1 MHIESCALLG
11 VTAFDSILTDPYFS
25 SHLNFFFTPQTDK
38 DTKQLL
44 SASPSLRTMVS
55 ISSLL
60 IYDTNSLT
68 LHPEIAL
75 TLYDIEIEA
84 KRGDIDLC
92 SAAPLCPLP
101 LEEDIDTPEQSSRDH
116 TL

>member
-1 MHIESCALLG
+1 MRIECCALLG
-11 VTAFDSILTDPYFS
+11 VVAFASILTDAYFS

-44 SASPSLRTMVS
+44 SASPSLRTTVS

-84 KRGDIDLC
+84 KRGDILW
-92 SAAPLCPLP
+92 SAAPLCRLP
-101 LEEDIDTPEQSSRDH
+101 LVKDIDTLERSSRDH

>member
-1 MHIESCALLG
+1 MLV
-11 VTAFDSILTDPYFS
+11 VTPFDSILIDTYFS
-25 SHLNFFFTPQTDK
+25 SHLNFFSTPQTDK

-44 SASPSLRTMVS
+44 SASPSLRTTVS

-68 LHPEIAL
+68 LHPEVAL
-75 TLYDIEIEA
+75 RLYAIEIEA
-84 KRGDIDLC
+84 KRGDILW
-92 SAAPLCPLP
+92 SAAPLCRLP
-101 LEEDIDTPEQSSRDH
+101 LVKDIDTLERSSRDH